1 MCKVVLQ
8 SPILNCII
16 LGMLAGGSGNILGD
30 SSRSCGTG
38 CSGLGEAVG
47 TGSEVVCGWNQR
59 WRSVAWPTLAERVQ
73 GFSPSTLFSR
83 SLKQAP
89 TLTEEMQ
96 CLRSTLCRRERRRCL
111 QAMWSRLRRKHFRA
125 RPIPRRKCEALTT

>member
-89 TLTEEMQ
+89 APPDPHRGNAMLKEYTVQKRTKTVSSGDVEQAAEETFQ
-96 CLRSTLCRRERRRCL
+96 G
-111 QAMWSRLRRKHFRA
+111 
-125 RPIPRRKCEALTT
+125 